1 MAKRNRKTGQTIAY
15 KTLHRK
21 LKTKVLRN
29 GKQFRLHYIAS
40 VVLQTMISYDWGGG
54 GLDCDNDQRNISM
67 VITTAPAYGVCNS
80 YQDFLGRRLLL
91 A

>member
-54 GLDCDNDQRNISM
+54 DWI
-67 VITTAPAYGVCNS
+67 VITTNGTYRWSLQRHLHMEFVIPIKISLVEDCC
-80 YQDFLGRRLLL
+80 
-91 A
+91 